1 MRSRTITVSSPL
13 QTVLVSPS
21 HLNVAVATTRLRDDV
36 GVTGGELPER
46 EDEGVVS
53 TRDKAD
59 LRCAYSSATG
69 EAMLRPG
76 QAGFAT
82 D

>member
-1 MRSRTITVSSPL
+1 MPQVVDDPDRPRRTEGKGRRTDEV
-13 QTVLVSPS
+13 
-21 HLNVAVATTRLRDDV
+21 
-36 GVTGGELPER
+36 LPER

-59 LRCAYSSATG
+59 PRCVYSSATG

-76 QAGFAT
+76 QAGSAT
-82 D
+82 G